1 MVIRLLIPIRHDVLP
16 VLLDVGVISWS
27 GGHVLVDM
35 GDTPAVVV
43 GGVEVLGVVGL
54 EGMGMGAAHLL
65 LLLLFVVCLLEGFVG
80 VGSERVRE
88 WLGVSE

>member
-1 MVIRLLIPIRHDVLP
+1 
-16 VLLDVGVISWS
+16 
-27 GGHVLVDM
+27 M

-88 WLGVSE
+88 WLGVSEYVVELRWAVRSRVVESVVAVGRQKVCV